1 MATDVTQQGLGRS
14 PTYTQPSG
22 YAGIESGS
30 RFARRDIPQGFDG
43 FERADS
49 LERGLGWFS
58 IALGTAAV
66 IAPRVV
72 SWISG
77 TRSPTIMRLVG
88 TRELAAGVG
97 ILTQRD
103 RTPWLW
109 SRVVGDTFDIA
120 AMSVALVRRGTRG
133 RAALAMAAVAGVT
146 ALDMLAALRATGSR
160 AVQTVPGVSGRTD
173 VYLERSIAVSKSPE
187 ECYRFWRS
195 FENLPR
201 FMQTLESVRQLDEG
215 RSHWVAKGPLS
226 TRLEWTSE
234 ITADRPG
241 EEIAWRTLDD
251 SGAAHAGSVRF
262 EPAPADRGT
271 IVRVSLH
278 YSPLG
283 GALGAGLVKLLG
295 HDPQSRIREDL
306 RRLKQVMETGEI
318 PTTRGQPSGRRS
330 LLGRVTRQW
339 SFTS

>member
-1 MATDVTQQGLGRS
+1 MATDVTQQGLGSS
-14 PTYTQPSG
+14 PQRPAG
-22 YAGIESGS
+22 YAGIEPGE
-30 RFARRDIPQGFDG
+30 RFARHDMQRGFDG
-43 FERADS
+43 LETADT

-66 IAPRVV
+66 VAPGVV
-72 SWISG
+72 SWVCG
-77 TRSPTIMRLVG
+77 TRSPALMRLVG

-97 ILTQRD
+97 ILTQAD

-109 SRVVGDTFDIA
+109 SRVIGDTFDLA
-120 AMSVALVRRGTRG
+120 ALSVALIRRGTRG
-133 RAALAMAAVAGVT
+133 RAAVAMAAVAGVT
-146 ALDMLAALRATGSR
+146 ALDLLASLRATGSR
-160 AVQTVPGVSGRTD
+160 AVPTVQGVSGRTD
-173 VYLERSIAVSKSPE
+173 IYLERSVAISKSPE

-215 RSHWVAKGPLS
+215 RSHWVAKGPLA

-241 EEIAWRTLDD
+241 EEISWRTVDD
-251 SGAAHAGSVRF
+251 SGTAHAGSVRF
-262 EPAPADRGT
+262 EAAPAGRGT

-306 RRLKQVMETGEI
+306 RRLKQVMETGET
-318 PTTRGQPSGRRS
+318 PTTRGQPAGQRS

-339 SFTS
+339 GIS

>member
-14 PTYTQPSG
+14 PTQTQPSG
-22 YAGIESGS
+22 YAAIEPGA
-30 RFARRDIPQGFDG
+30 RFARHDMQRGFDG
-43 FERADS
+43 LETADS
-49 LERGLGWFS
+49 LERGLGWFG

-66 IAPRVV
+66 VAPRVV

-88 TRELAAGVG
+88 ARELVTGVG

-120 AMSVALVRRGTRG
+120 ALSVGLIRRGTRG

-160 AVQTVPGVSGRTD
+160 GVPTVSGVSGRTD
-173 VYLERSIAVSKSPE
+173 IYLERSIAVSKSPE

-201 FMQTLESVRQLDEG
+201 FMQSLESVQQLDDA
-215 RSHWVAKGPLS
+215 RSRWVARGPMS
-226 TRLEWTSE
+226 THLEWTSE

-262 EPAPADRGT
+262 EAAPAGRGT
-271 IVRVSLH
+271 IVRVTLH

-318 PTTRGQPSGRRS
+318 PTTRGQPAGRRS
-330 LLGRVTRQW
+330 LLGRITRQW
-339 SFTS
+339 GLQS